1 MAVKFIFLNLRAG
14 CEPFKMLLCS
24 EGVFFYSVTIVAGL
38 FRLLILL
45 TKGGWMHKKQGLAK
59 TQVPEYY
66 LNRERVEIFYA
77 NQERPCCDRPPRYL
91 CSSKRRSG
99 YDGDKKA

>member
-1 MAVKFIFLNLRAG
+1 MRQTQKFRFPPAAD
-14 CEPFKMLLCS
+14 CS
-24 EGVFFYSVTIVAGL
+24 GELV
-38 FRLLILL
+38 RRLILL